1 MVEGKLTEPC
11 VSELELAWKQVRQ
24 ASRSRHIVVDI
35 GGVIRID
42 AKAEGALT
50 KMIAEGARLTAKG
63 LYCTYIVERLMNRG
77 RKECAR
83 QDRQAGPRESS
94 SIKESNQ
101 VGQPSPNKETK

>member
-1 MVEGKLTEPC
+1 MLRITILDGGGDHRLVVEGKLTEPW

-63 LYCTYIVERLMNRG
+63 LYCTYIVERLMNRAC
-77 RKECAR
+77 KECAR
-83 QDRQAGPRESS
+83 RDRQDS
-94 SIKESNQ
+94 
-101 VGQPSPNKETK
+101 